1 MKIVYINI
9 VIVVLFGC
17 NNIENKA
24 QTQRIN
30 ECAKSATDYII
41 DKNLIKYS
49 NSITI
54 GMKYKNYDDWTD
66 FSISNKNADIIASKK
81 MGKMLGVKDS
91 IFIENEGTLLSE
103 ADPII
108 TLNYISMLNP
118 DNPKWLI
125 ISTSKQT
132 DTLNTLTGVI
142 QINKNIVYSAHCTLK
157 DKKYIGG
164 ICLGS
169 YPITTEDSIFFEIKE
184 IYGILNDG
192 KVYKLPLNT
201 LIESCPEPFEPVF
214 IGEKTPIYCY
224 FVKGGEKH
232 SQPLQEL

>member
-1 MKIVYINI
+1 MKLICIN
-9 VIVVLFGC
+9 VIIIVLFGC
-17 NNIENKA
+17 NNTGNNA
-24 QTQRIN
+24 QTNKIN
-30 ECAKSATDYII
+30 ECTKSVVEDII
-41 DKNLIKYS
+41 DKNMVKYS
-49 NSITI
+49 DSVTI
-54 GMKYKNYDDWTD
+54 GMKYKNYDDWSD
-66 FSISNKNADIIASKK
+66 FSVSNKSTEIIASKK

-91 IFIENEGTLLSE
+91 IFIDNEGTLLSD
-103 ADPII
+103 ADPIM
-108 TLNYISMLNP
+108 TLNCISMLNR

-125 ISTSKQT
+125 ISTSKLT

-142 QINKNIVYSAHCTLK
+142 QIEENIVYSAHCTLR

-169 YPITTEDSIFFEIKE
+169 YPITTKDSIFFEIKE
-184 IYGILNDG
+184 IYGILNNG

-224 FVKGGEKH
+224 FVKGEKKY
-232 SQPLQEL
+232 SQPLQGL